1 MHRPRDRHRVDVL
14 GTELE
19 LLDAGERLSLEVAD
33 PARLLA
39 SGGAAATPVQTN
51 FSAAAKVRSW
61 PRSDLHSTDASRP
74 KPAGRIAPKQT
85 DGEPSLFLFRF
96 YEAAVR
102 DLTHPAYSVE
112 KLDVYRERH
121 FRGGTSTLAEVAIG
135 DPGSI

>member
-61 PRSDLHSTDASRP
+61 PRSDLHSTVASAR
-74 KPAGRIAPKQT
+74 
-85 DGEPSLFLFRF
+85 
-96 YEAAVR
+96 
-102 DLTHPAYSVE
+102 
-112 KLDVYRERH
+112 
-121 FRGGTSTLAEVAIG
+121 
-135 DPGSI
+135 